1 MNKLEMFMDALM
13 PAIPAI
19 GILIALCW
27 FAVSIS

>member
-19 GILIALCW
+19 GILIVLVW
-27 FAVSIS
+27 VSLQY